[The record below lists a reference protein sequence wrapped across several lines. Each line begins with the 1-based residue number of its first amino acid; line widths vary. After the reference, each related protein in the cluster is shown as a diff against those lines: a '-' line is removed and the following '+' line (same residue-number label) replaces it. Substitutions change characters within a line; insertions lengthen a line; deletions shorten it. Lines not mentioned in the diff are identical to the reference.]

1 MMTRAR
7 VVMCGMVMR
16 RGVSGLL
23 SVAGQPVAADVLVE
37 VVGTG
42 PAAAW
47 PPVASHEDEAAITTA
62 TRTAPVRFTASSR

>member
-16 RGVSGLL
+16 LGVSGLV
-23 SVAGQPVAADVLVE
+23 SVAGQPVADVDLVDD
-37 VVGTG
+37 VGTG
-42 PAAAW
+42 SAAAW
-47 PPVASHEDEAAITTA
+47 PPVASHEDEVAITTA

>member
-1 MMTRAR
+1 
-7 VVMCGMVMR
+7 
-16 RGVSGLL
+16 LL

-47 PPVASHEDEAAITTA
+47 PPVASHEDEVAITTA